1 MMMMMMMMKN
11 CFCGMIDRR
20 KAFTPYFQPGQLS
33 EILTIANLTRH
44 EQGLNLRRI
53 RVQTLLNEVV
63 Q

>member
-1 MMMMMMMMKN
+1 MMMMKN
-11 CFCGMIDRR
+11 CFRGMIDRR